1 VRGCQVQAWGVGV
14 GHEGRRGQ
22 RGGRRGRG
30 IEGESEGG
38 SVVEVEV
45 EREEEGGGRKREAG
59 GRGRREVNSEGD
71 IADSGSLIPEK

>member
-1 VRGCQVQAWGVGV
+1 
-14 GHEGRRGQ
+14 
-22 RGGRRGRG
+22 
-30 IEGESEGG
+30 
-38 SVVEVEV
+38 VEVEV